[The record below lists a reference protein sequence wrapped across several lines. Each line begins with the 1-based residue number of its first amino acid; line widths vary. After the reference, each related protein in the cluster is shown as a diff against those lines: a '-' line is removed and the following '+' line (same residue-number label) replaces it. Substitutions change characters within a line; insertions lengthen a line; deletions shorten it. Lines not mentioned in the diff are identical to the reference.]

1 MDALT
6 LTPYLII
13 FILLVAMR
21 VALPKDM
28 SAKLAVFTLVLIS
41 IQAITEIRDSLYLDL
56 VGVFLAL
63 TAALLILDKRFI
75 NRIGAFPF
83 D

>member
-41 IQAITEIRDSLYLDL
+41 IQAITEIRDSLYMDL